1 MTVNFP
7 IREGVCSLHGRK
19 KTRQTVTRN
28 MPNTIQYGKEREKK
42 IHDKSNQP
50 TKMSLEAYLVYSF
63 PRVEQE
69 VADAP
74 VKASDR

>member
-42 IHDKSNQP
+42 S
-50 TKMSLEAYLVYSF
+50 T
-63 PRVEQE
+63 R
-69 VADAP
+69 
-74 VKASDR
+74 